1 MKASMRALSA
11 GVVVMAWVA
20 CAGVVASGQTNEKK
34 DAKNLAV
41 NGGFEDV
48 REGLPAGWFT
58 VCNDG
63 GTVTHKAVAEG
74 AKEGKHC
81 LQLKFKG
88 EWAVAGSP
96 KVKIDRTK
104 VYSLTGF
111 AKVKEGSVTIKIDY
125 YKGDEYLAHSES
137 EHSMKGEWTQLKVGS
152 ELDDHKEATHILIA
166 AVIHGDGE
174 AYFDGFVLT
183 AK

>member
-1 MKASMRALSA
+1 MKTAMRALGA
-11 GVVVMAWVA
+11 GVVVMGLVA
-20 CAGVVASGQTNEKK
+20 CAGALAGDEKK
-34 DAKNLAV
+34 DAKNLAE

-48 REGLPAGWFT
+48 REGMPVGWFT

-63 GTVTHKAVAEG
+63 GTVTHKAIAEG

-104 VYSLTGF
+104 TYSLTGF
-111 AKVKEGSVTIKIDY
+111 AKVKESSVTIKIDY
-125 YKGDEYLAHSES
+125 YKGDEYLGHSES
-137 EHSMKGEWTQLKVGS
+137 EHSMKGEWTQLKVES
-152 ELDDHKEATHILIA
+152 DLDGYKEATHILFA

-174 AYFDGFVLT
+174 AWFDGFVLT